1 MLTFVTVDAPAVT
14 VTSPRTELDAQGLE
28 GAGWTVTVTVTVVSM
43 AEQMGASEEV
53 RTDVVFVK
61 VLVTM
66 AGVEGVMML

>member
-1 MLTFVTVDAPAVT
+1 
-14 VTSPRTELDAQGLE
+14 LE